1 MISRHLI
8 EGGVYFMLP
17 IYLLT
22 IIVVALSL
30 WTIFLRLKNRQQ
42 KTIPTDKNLVNAI
55 LFLGSLGF
63 IWGMLGQIIGFM
75 QIADVIQV
83 HGDIAPSLIAGGIKV
98 SLLTT
103 TYGTILLL
111 FSGIMWFV
119 LKSTS
124 K

>member
-1 MISRHLI
+1 
-8 EGGVYFMLP
+8 MLP

>member
-8 EGGVYFMLP
+8 EGGIYYMLP

-22 IIVVALSL
+22 IIVVVLSL
-30 WTIFLRLKNRQQ
+30 WTIFLRLKNRQK
-42 KTIPTDKNLVNAI
+42 KTIPTDKNLVNSI

-75 QIADVIQV
+75 QIADVIQE
-83 HGDIAPSLIAGGIKV
+83 HGNIAPALIAGGIKV

-111 FSGIMWFV
+111 FSGIIWFV